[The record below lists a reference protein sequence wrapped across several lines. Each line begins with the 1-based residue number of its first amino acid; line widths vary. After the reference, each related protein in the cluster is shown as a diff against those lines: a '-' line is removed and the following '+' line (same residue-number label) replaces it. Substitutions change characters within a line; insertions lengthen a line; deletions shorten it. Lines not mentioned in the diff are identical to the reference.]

1 MFTVTVEM
9 TQERK
14 YQLREWIN
22 THENATDQYFM
33 GVYAGLKWMIDKVG
47 VKEHL
52 YSEIPVASP
61 IIIDQAFI
69 SECTKKFEENW
80 IDEIWNSGLALA
92 IITVLDLFNIQ
103 VIEFP
108 TPKFANKTLN

>member
-47 VKEHL
+47 REW
-52 YSEIPVASP
+52 
-61 IIIDQAFI
+61 DQ
-69 SECTKKFEENW
+69 
-80 IDEIWNSGLALA
+80 
-92 IITVLDLFNIQ
+92 VLDIRQYNCR
-103 VIEFP
+103 
-108 TPKFANKTLN
+108 KSRTLSH